1 MLHDQNLI
9 KLYKII
15 FAKMAVL
22 LAPPSLNALFFIPLT
37 LNEDHRL
44 SHEYRFLDIPFH
56 CGIYFLSHYSH

>member
-37 LNEDHRL
+37 LNEDHRP
-44 SHEYRFLDIPFH
+44 ERRRK
-56 CGIYFLSHYSH
+56 CAVK